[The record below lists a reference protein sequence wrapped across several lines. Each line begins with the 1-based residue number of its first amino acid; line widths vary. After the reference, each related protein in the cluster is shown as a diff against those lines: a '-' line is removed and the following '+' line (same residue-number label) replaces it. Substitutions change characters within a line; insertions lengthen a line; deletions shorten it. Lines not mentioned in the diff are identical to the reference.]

1 MPQRTLIQKL
11 DWILQAINKD
21 EYDEEIIRTYDW
33 KSNELVEIL
42 EKLSRDGYT
51 KRERIAGSYHFSNTP
66 TVEGRLY
73 IGYEKYRI
81 LENEEL
87 AKILNAEKRV
97 EEYETKLY
105 RATLLAG
112 IVAALLLLWQVLS
125 WFYPHYSDYP
135 YHYWIWETIP
145 KERFNTSHCLT
156 GL

>member
-1 MPQRTLIQKL
+1 MPERTLIQKL

-21 EYDEEIIRTYDW
+21 EYNEEIILTYDW

-51 KRERIAGSYHFSNTP
+51 KRERIAGTYNFSNTP
-66 TVEGRLY
+66 TVEGRLF
-73 IGYEKYRI
+73 IGYEKQRI

-87 AKILNAEKRV
+87 TKILNSEKRV

-112 IVAALLLLWQVLS
+112 IVAALLLLWQVFVYMYPQQS
-125 WFYPHYSDYP
+125 DWFYFWFQKS
-135 YHYWIWETIP
+135 P
-145 KERFNTSHCLT
+145 KK
-156 GL
+156 